1 MTPYDYLGIDSNADD
16 KTIRSAYLELIKTY
30 PPDRAPERFK
40 EIANAYET
48 INDEK
53 KRLEYYLFN
62 TDVPIDSPFE
72 ALLLHIRQTG
82 KRKPPGFEKL
92 KEILRNG

>member
-16 KTIRSAYLELIKTY
+16 KTVRSAYLELIKTY
-30 PPDRAPERFK
+30 PPDRNPERFK

-48 INDEK
+48 IKDEK

-62 TDVPIDSPFE
+62 TDVPIDRPFE
-72 ALLLHIRQTG
+72 ALMLHIRQAG
-82 KRKPPGFEKL
+82 KRKPPSFEKL

>member
-1 MTPYDYLGIDSNADD
+1 MTPYEILGIDSTADD
-16 KTIRSAYLELIKTY
+16 KAIRNAYLELIKKH

-48 INDEK
+48 IKDEK

-62 TDVPIDSPFE
+62 KDIPVNRPFE
-72 ALLLHIRQTG
+72 ALSLQIQRAET
-82 KRKPPGFEKL
+82 RKPPAFDIL
-92 KEILRNG
+92 KELLRDV

>member
-16 KTIRSAYLELIKTY
+16 KTVRNAYLELIKKY
-30 PPDRAPERFK
+30 PPDRDPERFK

-48 INDEK
+48 IKDEK

-62 TDVPIDSPFE
+62 TDVPIERPFE
-72 ALLLHIRQTG
+72 ALMLHIRQAG
-82 KRKPPGFEKL
+82 KRKPPSFERL